1 MDRVRQIL
9 FQLCD
14 SKGCVRRP
22 LVDGI
27 SQRFNLIRKG
37 FKGRVGILNRD
48 CYSIPV
54 VQDFLCFVYRRFPV
68 KPVRGEPPTGRS
80 KDRVPKGGVPLT
92 RPSTNDQSILVE
104 YFVEQSVDRW
114 VVPLQLVDGVLQIW
128 RKVVAVDFDDRTPAM
143 RDGHRTSCMVGTRN
157 DVGLDSCLGQG
168 GLEETVE
175 VCRHDHFDETTRNQ
189 ARYGVVSFRGQF
201 PPFSPF
207 LLCRFEVRLQEVA
220 AIDWGRSQL
229 GKKSRVVG
237 ITVSMT
243 SIPGDGIVSRILP
256 SQNGKAP
263 DEIKCHMPAGR
274 DSGAGAYPRAEQKC
288 KGLGASVN
296 AGRERNH

>member
-175 VCRHDHFDETTRNQ
+175 VCRHDHFDENHPQPGPLWRRELSW
-189 ARYGVVSFRGQF
+189 AVSTLQPF
-201 PPFSPF
+201 PPLS
-207 LLCRFEVRLQEVA
+207 VR
-220 AIDWGRSQL
+220 S
-229 GKKSRVVG
+229 
-237 ITVSMT
+237 
-243 SIPGDGIVSRILP
+243 
-256 SQNGKAP
+256 KAP
-263 DEIKCHMPAGR
+263 GGCGDRLGTEPTRKEEQSSR
-274 DSGAGAYPRAEQKC
+274 DHRQHDLDTRRRDRLPHPPLAERQGA
-288 KGLGASVN
+288 
-296 AGRERNH
+296 